1 MPKIQAATVAEHR
14 AAQHRALLDAA
25 HALLVE
31 HPDSPP
37 TLAAVGARAGLARPS
52 VYQYFASRDALL
64 GALVADIFP
73 RWSALVAQAMD
84 AADGPGERV
93 LAYVRAN
100 LDLVASG
107 EHAVARALTEIAP
120 RDALTQNSREMH
132 RMLLTPLVEA
142 LRELGAPDPAVTAEL
157 VNGVVLTASRLI
169 EGGHGAQAVHDRA
182 RELLE
187 PYVRR
192 GGPHP
197 A

>member
-25 HALLVE
+25 HALLME
-31 HPDSPP
+31 RPEQPP
-37 TLAAVGARAGLARPS
+37 TLAAVGARAGLARSS
-52 VYQYFASRDALL
+52 VYQYFASRDDLL
-64 GALVADIFP
+64 GALVTELFP
-73 RWSALVAQAMD
+73 RWSATVQQAMD
-84 AADGPGERV
+84 AAGDPGDKV

-120 RDALTQNSREMH
+120 GDALARSSREMH
-132 RMLLTPLVEA
+132 DALLLPLVA
-142 LRELGAPDPAVTAEL
+142 VLNDLGTPDPRVTAEL

-169 EGGHGAQAVHDRA
+169 ETGHDAADAHDRA

-187 PYVRR
+187 PFVRSQPR
-192 GGPHP
+192 GS
-197 A
+197 

>member
-64 GALVADIFP
+64 SALVADIFP
-73 RWSALVAQAMD
+73 RWSALVEKAMD
-84 AADGPGERV
+84 SPDPGERV

-100 LDLVASG
+100 LDIVASG

-120 RDALTQNSREMH
+120 RDALTQDSREMH

-169 EGGHGAQAVHDRA
+169 EGGHDADAARARA

-192 GGPHP
+192 GAPRP